1 MSRKMIDYQV
11 EGNKISTIDG
21 YKVGGDELTGAAIM
35 GVSKD
40 SNTITRTLDV
50 DGKVKFDAK
59 GGVKIGSYGNAY
71 SVLKIPARSW
81 EANVPVD
88 FKDSINYY
96 EPGFGDGI
104 SGMYPSVYTNIY
116 KSEGIT
122 FLVHTHSITERN
134 GNTYSAHVIVVPL
147 SAGTTTKPFDVFA
160 GFYYFKKA

>member
-21 YKVGGDELTGAAIM
+21 YKVGGNELTGDALM
-35 GVSKD
+35 GITKD
-40 SNTITRTLDV
+40 STTITRTLDT
-50 DGKVKFDAK
+50 DGKVKLDAK

-88 FKDSINYY
+88 FRDAINYY

-104 SGMYPSVYTNIY
+104 IGIYPSVYTNIY
-116 KSEGIT
+116 KSGGIT
-122 FLVHTHSITERN
+122 FLVYTHSITERN
-134 GNTYSAHVIVVPL
+134 ANSYSAHVIVVPL
-147 SAGTTTKPFDVFA
+147 SAGTTTEPFDVFA
-160 GFYYFKKA
+160 GFYYFK